1 MYEKL
6 WQLCNVRDIKP
17 IDLSE
22 LCGISISTIHAMQH
36 GNDVRMD
43 VLRKL
48 CRGLGVDV
56 GEILSLNGQV
66 PVPATRIGSHH
77 NNKTRKGET

>member
-6 WQLCNVRDIKP
+6 WQLCRVRGIKP
-17 IDLSE
+17 VDLSD
-22 LCGISISTIHAMQH
+22 LCGISTSTIHAMQH

-56 GEILSLNGQV
+56 GEIVSFGTALDNGQAV
-66 PVPATRIGSHH
+66 KAPAVILHA
-77 NNKTRKGET
+77 K